1 MEFCGST
8 ATAFSALLIAG
19 SCCCS
24 SRYLLANNNCTSPFR
39 GSAAAAA
46 CSVWMAFGYS
56 LASYARRPASRLAS
70 CLTVV
75 AAITPL
81 ATHTATSSHFI
92 RLTIPSFR
100 QNQNF
105 GRTDGY
111 RHAISQIN
119 VSREGHQ
126 ISLLQ
131 AAYYFIVR
139 GISYA
144 YVNLPLLQ
152 RSEEHT
158 SELQSH
164 LNLVCRL
171 LLEKKKKQ
179 L

>member
-1 MEFCGST
+1 
-8 ATAFSALLIAG
+8 
-19 SCCCS
+19 
-24 SRYLLANNNCTSPFR
+24 
-39 GSAAAAA
+39 
-46 CSVWMAFGYS
+46 MAFGYS

-81 ATHTATSSHFI
+81 ATHRATSSHFI

-100 QNQNF
+100 ENQNF
-105 GRTDGY
+105 GRNDGY

-152 RSEEHT
+152 RRF
-158 SELQSH
+158 SH
-164 LNLVCRL
+164 AQLVLSDHKHVPPSALRLHRASRHRQNPDTFPRFSAPLPLDFPHHFPL
-171 LLEKKKKQ
+171 LLIPPP
-179 L
+179 